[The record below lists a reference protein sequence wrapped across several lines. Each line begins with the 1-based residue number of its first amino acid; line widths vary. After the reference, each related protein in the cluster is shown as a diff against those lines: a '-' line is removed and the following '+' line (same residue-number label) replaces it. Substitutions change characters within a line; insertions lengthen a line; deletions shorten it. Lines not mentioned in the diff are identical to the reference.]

1 MAKDQ
6 RKVINYLKTSGL
18 RRSYYLHIFAGGVA
32 FLGIIVIYVS
42 RLLNEIQNVVAQ
54 IPDLEISNGVQD
66 RLLTVAVLFFICF
79 LGFLV
84 STVFYMIMLGARVG
98 GPVVAICSYIQL
110 LKAGKYHERRKL
122 RKNDEL
128 VSIMD
133 ELTELAEI
141 LAKKNPS
148 GQSG

>member
-42 RLLNEIQNVVAQ
+42 HLLAEVQNAVAT
-54 IPDLEISNGVQD
+54 IPDVELSTFAQD
-66 RLLTVAVLFFICF
+66 RLLAVAVLFFICF
-79 LGFLV
+79 LGFLI
-84 STVFYMIMLGARVG
+84 STVFYMIVLGHRVG
-98 GPVVAICSYIQL
+98 GPVVAICNYIQA
-110 LKAGKYHERRKL
+110 LKAGKYDAPRSL

-128 VSIMD
+128 VSIMN
-133 ELTELAEI
+133 ELNELAEI
-141 LAKKNPS
+141 LRKKKA
-148 GQSG
+148 

>member
-32 FLGIIVIYVS
+32 FLGIIVLYVS
-42 RLLNEIQNVVAQ
+42 RLLNEVQNMVAT
-54 IPDLEISNGVQD
+54 IPDAELSNGVQD

-84 STVFYMIMLGARVG
+84 STVFYMVVLGHRVG
-98 GPVVAICSYIQL
+98 GPVVAICNYIQL
-110 LKAGKYHERRKL
+110 LKAGKYDEPRSL

-128 VSIMD
+128 VAIMQ
-133 ELTELAEI
+133 ELSELAEI
-141 LAKKNPS
+141 LRKR
-148 GQSG
+148 

>member
-42 RLLNEIQNVVAQ
+42 RLLGEVQNVVAT
-54 IPDLEISNGVQD
+54 IPDIELSNSVQD
-66 RLLTVAVLFFICF
+66 RLLTVALLCFICF

-84 STVFYMIMLGARVG
+84 STVFYMIILGHRVG
-98 GPVVAICSYIQL
+98 GPVVAICNYIQM
-110 LKAGKYHERRKL
+110 LKAGKYDQPRSL

-128 VSIMD
+128 TSIMQ
-133 ELTELAEI
+133 ELSELAEI
-141 LAKKNPS
+141 LKKK
-148 GQSG
+148 QS